1 MKLLMAARH
10 RLEISYRPLTP
21 WVDPDRMT
29 EKCLMVFSV
38 CCAPARNGVIYP
50 VDMFLGRR
58 CMTGSASGVTTVLFL
73 SGSFSLAAQ
82 IA

>member
-50 VDMFLGRR
+50 VDMFLGRKR
-58 CMTGSASGVTTVLFL
+58 
-73 SGSFSLAAQ
+73 SFQDVVDLLHVAERP
-82 IA
+82 